1 MSVAVEDRARVE
13 ELVAEYRRS
22 RERTSA
28 LRDELEAMEETV
40 TSERGA
46 VSVTVGSA
54 GALRDLRLSEQ
65 AYQQHRPAEL
75 AELIVR
81 LSGTAADRVARRAE
95 EAVSEV
101 LPAGADPV
109 ALCGGRRQG
118 DDEQASR
125 SAPSTGATAG
135 SAAGDDEQWDE
146 EEPYEQCGWLRSW
159 GPEERG
165 GR

>member
-1 MSVAVEDRARVE
+1 MAVEDRARVE

-28 LRDELEAMEETV
+28 LRGELEAMEETA

-46 VSVTVGSA
+46 VSVTVGSE

-81 LSGTAADRVARRAE
+81 LSGAAADRAARRAE
-95 EAVSEV
+95 AAVTEV

-109 ALCGGRRQG
+109 ALCGGRRVAEG
-118 DDEQASR
+118 S
-125 SAPSTGATAG
+125 SPAG
-135 SAAGDDEQWDE
+135 SPSAGSKEGAAVETDEWDE
-146 EEPYEQCGWLRSW
+146 EEPYEQRGWSRSW

>member
-1 MSVAVEDRARVE
+1 MAVEDRARVE

-28 LRDELEAMEETV
+28 LRGELESMEETV

-46 VSVTVGSA
+46 VSVTVGS
-54 GALRDLRLSEQ
+54 GGSLRDLRLSEQ

-95 EAVSEV
+95 AAVTEV
-101 LPAGADPV
+101 LPAGADPA
-109 ALCGGRRQG
+109 ALCGGRR
-118 DDEQASR
+118 
-125 SAPSTGATAG
+125 TGAGEEFPRSSPPTG
-135 SAAGDDEQWDE
+135 SEEGSPAETDEEE
-146 EEPYEQCGWLRSW
+146 EEPYERRGWLRSW
-159 GPEERG
+159 GSEERG